1 MRIFC
6 IIILL
11 LATTTSIAQNLSNL
25 KIDTMY
31 HISLTYYQKNNQNQ
45 SYSGFCFVKDL
56 NNYYICID
64 NKDSIENTFYN
75 NSFYSFDLDWEFRK
89 SREMFSEYEY
99 YKSYYLYNMDKLS
112 ECTRCDYTDS
122 INCKDNATYIIF
134 TIRKVIG
141 LFYYENIEK
150 RIILTCGG
158 LPFVRSRNDDLSYFY
173 RCFVIMECQPVLK
186 EEYLNIFKF

>member
-11 LATTTSIAQNLSNL
+11 LATTTSIAQYYSDLGL
-25 KIDTMY
+25 DTMY
-31 HISLTYYQKNNQNQ
+31 HISLTYYRDDLQQQ
-45 SYSGFCFVKDL
+45 PHSGFCFVKDL

-112 ECTRCDYTDS
+112 EYTQCNYTDS
-122 INCKDNATYIIF
+122 INCRDNVTYFIF
-134 TIRKVIG
+134 TIKKIIG
-141 LFYYENIEK
+141 LFYKEDIEK
-150 RIILTCGG
+150 RITLSCGG
-158 LPFVRSRNDDLSYFY
+158 LPFTRSKNNNLSYFY
-173 RCFVIMECQPVLK
+173 RCFAIIECKTVSK
-186 EEYLNIFKF
+186 EESIKIFK